1 MKKLLCVV
9 LCIVLLLAAFAFV
22 ACDGY
27 EGQIQTQARA
37 VRVIVTQNA
46 IMTLQG
52 THGLYNLS
60 NCIVQIDY
68 QGTIYY
74 FTYIDGQIGEE
85 SKTFPTVTVKVGETE
100 ETLAQDG
107 YRVVGSKQYHKT
119 DDPKEFISTDIFDTV
134 VVYLSSAAFAD
145 LRRS

>member
-22 ACDGY
+22 ACEGN
-27 EGQIQTQARA
+27 EGQIQAQARA
-37 VRVIVTQNA
+37 VRVQLAHNA
-46 IMTLQG
+46 IITLLG
-52 THGLYNLS
+52 THGLDSLS
-60 NCIVQIDY
+60 NCIVQIDD

-74 FTYIDGQIGEE
+74 ITYIDGHLGEE
-85 SKTFPTVTVKVGETE
+85 YNTFPTVTVKVGETE

-119 DDPKEFISTDIFDTV
+119 DDPKEFISTDIYYTV
-134 VVYLSSAAFAD
+134 VVYLSSADFAG
-145 LRRS
+145 LRRL